1 MLHIFNLHKAF
12 GDRVLFDKVSW
23 QLQPGMRVGLCG
35 PNGAGKT
42 TLLKMLSG
50 EVEPDAG
57 EISRPNG
64 LTVGYLPQDGLTH
77 AGRTLYGEASRAFEP
92 LLALQ
97 AELRELEAQLADTSL
112 PAAEHD
118 ASLDRYSEV
127 QTAFQDR
134 DGYGI
139 EAKVDAVLRGLGFEG
154 TDFEKPT
161 ETFSGGWQMRIALA
175 KLLLRRP
182 RLLLLD
188 EPTNHLDLEARNWL
202 EEFLVDYPDPVVLV
216 SHDRYF
222 LDSVVTEIAEVG
234 LRTLT
239 EFRGTYS
246 AYLTEREARIARL
259 REAKKQ
265 QDEEVARMRMFIDR
279 FRYKAT
285 KAKQVQ
291 SRVKMLE
298 KITPIE
304 VPPARKRVHF
314 KFPASAKSGRTVI
327 ELRDIGKAYG
337 DVRVFGRANV
347 HIERGD
353 RVALV
358 GPNGAGKSTL
368 MRMLSGVEAP
378 DRGERVEGYRVIT
391 QYFAQDEATRL
402 DGSLTV
408 YETLAS
414 GSPVDMVPAIRNILG
429 GFLFTEDDV
438 YKPVKVLSGG
448 ERTRLAVAR
457 MLLRPS
463 NTLILDEPT
472 NHLDIDSTD
481 VLLDALT
488 DYGGTLIFVSHD
500 RYFVDRLATK
510 IIDIG
515 HGEAVLYP
523 GNYED
528 FRWSREQAT
537 DGSPPAGAEPNA
549 GGRATNR
556 RAGNATDRDSG
567 GQGREAVTARSVH
580 SAIPFRTGCRGRGG
594 EPQATPRSGARRR
607 SVPARGAARG
617 LVRPQRRRAQAAA
630 GGNAP
635 AAAQAGRTPQAH
647 RRHGETHRRAG
658 GRDPQAR
665 SRHGGPRL
673 LHRPGVGRR
682 GGEAPPGTDVG
693 GRRPDEPVGSTRAG
707 GRRASA
713 AVVNARRRNRSPEP
727 DGLVGTAL
735 SGGSLHRRTQPRE
748 FRGTSSWRRGL
759 GPNAEPCDG
768 FGGATLAGA
777 SCDKAR

>member
-1 MLHIFNLHKAF
+1 MLHISNLHKAF

-23 QLQPGMRVGLCG
+23 QLQPGQRVGLCG

-57 EISRPNG
+57 EIARPND

-77 AGRTLYGEASRAFEP
+77 AGRTLYDETSRAFEP

-97 AELRELEAQLADTSL
+97 AELGELETRLGDTSL
-112 PAAEHD
+112 SQKEHD
-118 ASLDRYSEV
+118 GALDRYSEV

-139 EAKVDAVLRGLGFEG
+139 EAKVDAVLRGLGFEAA
-154 TDFEKPT
+154 DFGKPT

-175 KLLLRRP
+175 KLLLSRP

-202 EEFLVDYPDPVVLV
+202 EEFLIDYPDAVVLV

-239 EFRGTYS
+239 GFRGTYS

-259 REAKKQ
+259 REAKKR
-265 QDEEVARMRMFIDR
+265 QDEEVARMRLFIDR

-304 VPPARKRVHF
+304 VPAARKRVHF
-314 KFPASAKSGRTVI
+314 KFPASAKSGRTVV
-327 ELRDIGKAYG
+327 ELRDVAKAYG
-337 DVRVFGRANV
+337 DVRVFERANV

-378 DRGERVEGYRVIT
+378 DRGERLEGYRVIT
-391 QYFAQDEATRL
+391 QYFAQDEAVRL

-438 YKPVKVLSGG
+438 YKRVKVLSGG

-510 IIDIG
+510 IIDVG
-515 HGEAVLYP
+515 HGEAALYP
-523 GNYED
+523 GNYEE
-528 FRWSREQAT
+528 FRWSQEQAPGMAARPAT
-537 DGSPPAGAEPNA
+537 RAVRRRRTCRGSEAQGR
-549 GGRATNR
+549 GRARRQKRNGPANRHRPRTRMRQPPGAPDAARRGRRGRAPQR
-556 RAGNATDRDSG
+556 RAGRRPWRHAN
-567 GQGREAVTARSVH
+567 V
-580 SAIPFRTGCRGRGG
+580 SAGAQRG
-594 EPQATPRSGARRR
+594 
-607 SVPARGAARG
+607 
-617 LVRPQRRRAQAAA
+617 RAQAAA
-630 GGNAP
+630 GGEP
-635 AAAQAGRTPQAH
+635 AGNSASSHGL
-647 RRHGETHRRAG
+647 RRRIADLETAHRRAG
-658 GRDPQAR
+658 RGGPQAG
-665 SRHGGPRL
+665 SGDGGPGL
-673 LHRPGVGRR
+673 LHGPGLGRR
-682 GGEAPPGTDVG
+682 GGQAPSEADVG
-693 GRRPDEPVGSTRAG
+693 GRRSDEPVGGARARS
-707 GRRASA
+707 RRAD
-713 AVVNARRRNRSPEP
+713 RRI
-727 DGLVGTAL
+727 LIL
-735 SGGSLHRRTQPRE
+735 QPRE
-748 FRGTSSWRRGL
+748 RA
-759 GPNAEPCDG
+759 P
-768 FGGATLAGA
+768 LARSPALQPTACRTHTGSA
-777 SCDKAR
+777 GH